1 MTTPL
6 VSFNHLSV
14 SFAGERS
21 RVRAVQEV
29 SFTIQAGQTVG
40 VVGESGCG
48 KSVTAMAL
56 MGLLPPQTARIDG
69 GEIRFADRDL
79 LRLKARQ
86 MADLRGHQLAMIFQ
100 EPMSALNP
108 VLTIGEQLCEP
119 PIRHLGATPKA
130 AWHQAIQLLS
140 EVGLARGDSLMTRY
154 PHQLSG
160 GMLQRVM
167 IAMALSCRPKLL
179 IADEPTTALDVTVQ
193 AQILRL
199 LRDRA
204 RASQMAMMLITHDLG
219 VIAQMAEQVVVMY
232 AGRIVEQGATAEVL
246 RHPQHPYTRGLIASR
261 PVPGER
267 RRRLYSIPG
276 QVPDLAALPAGCA
289 FAGRCERATARCRE
303 AIPPLLGDRQR
314 AACFN
319 IRPGTIFG
327 LVGESGSGKTTVG
340 RTLLG
345 LYEKSAG
352 SVKFHGQELADLTAP
367 ALRAIRP
374 RMQLVFQDPYS
385 SLNPRLRIGDA
396 IGEAMLQHKLCARNE
411 LYDRVIDVMKI
422 CGLAPEH
429 YARFPHQFSGGQRQR
444 FGIARALIL
453 NPDFIVAD
461 EPISALDVSI
471 QAQIIN
477 LFSDLRDNRG
487 VTFLFISHD
496 LGVVEHLCDD
506 VAVMYLGQ
514 LVESAS
520 RDALFSRPLHP
531 YTRALMA
538 AVPTLDPHS
547 EPQALVQG
555 EIPDPANPPAGC
567 RFSSRCP
574 LASERCRRESPALR
588 EVAPGHR
595 VACHWVAS

>member
-1 MTTPL
+1 MSERYVIEVDGLKKYFPL
-6 VSFNHLSV
+6 RDGLFGQQT
-14 SFAGERS
+14 GEL
-21 RVRAVQEV
+21 RAVDGV
-29 SFTIQAGQTVG
+29 S
-40 VVGESGCG
+40 
-48 KSVTAMAL
+48 
-56 MGLLPPQTARIDG
+56 
-69 GEIRFADRDL
+69 
-79 LRLKARQ
+79 
-86 MADLRGHQLAMIFQ
+86 
-100 EPMSALNP
+100 
-108 VLTIGEQLCEP
+108 
-119 PIRHLGATPKA
+119 
-130 AWHQAIQLLS
+130 
-140 EVGLARGDSLMTRY
+140 
-154 PHQLSG
+154 
-160 GMLQRVM
+160 
-167 IAMALSCRPKLL
+167 
-179 IADEPTTALDVTVQ
+179 
-193 AQILRL
+193 
-199 LRDRA
+199 
-204 RASQMAMMLITHDLG
+204 
-219 VIAQMAEQVVVMY
+219 
-232 AGRIVEQGATAEVL
+232 
-246 RHPQHPYTRGLIASR
+246 
-261 PVPGER
+261 
-267 RRRLYSIPG
+267 
-276 QVPDLAALPAGCA
+276 
-289 FAGRCERATARCRE
+289 
-303 AIPPLLGDRQR
+303 
-314 AACFN
+314 FN

-396 IGEAMLQHKLCARNE
+396 IGEAMLEHKLCARNE

-444 FGIARALIL
+444 IGIARALIL

-520 RDALFSRPLHP
+520 RDALFNRPLHP
-531 YTRALMA
+531 YTRALLA

-555 EIPDPANPPAGC
+555 EIPDPAFHPAARWPANVAAESLRRCARWPRAIGSPVIGSHPERGQWGYLFLNNRPIVRGSARIYYPPRLVRRAINEAEHLCTLLPNGFGHF
-567 RFSSRCP
+567 FSTPGSDPPGKIFSGARSPVCQNAAMELLVRVPLPFSR
-574 LASERCRRESPALR
+574 R
-588 EVAPGHR
+588 
-595 VACHWVAS
+595 

>member
-1 MTTPL
+1 MSERYVIEVDGLKKYFPL
-6 VSFNHLSV
+6 RDGLFGQQT
-14 SFAGERS
+14 GEL
-21 RVRAVQEV
+21 RAV
-29 SFTIQAGQTVG
+29 
-40 VVGESGCG
+40 
-48 KSVTAMAL
+48 
-56 MGLLPPQTARIDG
+56 DG
-69 GEIRFADRDL
+69 I
-79 LRLKARQ
+79 
-86 MADLRGHQLAMIFQ
+86 
-100 EPMSALNP
+100 S
-108 VLTIGEQLCEP
+108 
-119 PIRHLGATPKA
+119 
-130 AWHQAIQLLS
+130 
-140 EVGLARGDSLMTRY
+140 
-154 PHQLSG
+154 
-160 GMLQRVM
+160 
-167 IAMALSCRPKLL
+167 
-179 IADEPTTALDVTVQ
+179 
-193 AQILRL
+193 
-199 LRDRA
+199 
-204 RASQMAMMLITHDLG
+204 
-219 VIAQMAEQVVVMY
+219 
-232 AGRIVEQGATAEVL
+232 
-246 RHPQHPYTRGLIASR
+246 
-261 PVPGER
+261 
-267 RRRLYSIPG
+267 
-276 QVPDLAALPAGCA
+276 
-289 FAGRCERATARCRE
+289 
-303 AIPPLLGDRQR
+303 
-314 AACFN
+314 FN

-444 FGIARALIL
+444 IGIARALIL

-520 RDALFSRPLHP
+520 RDALFNRPLHP
-531 YTRALMA
+531 YTRALLA

-574 LASERCRRESPALR
+574 LASGVAAESLRRCARWPRAIGSPAIGSHPERGQWGYLFLNNR
-588 EVAPGHR
+588 PIVRGSARIYYPPRLVRRAINEAEHLCTLLPNGFGNFSPRPGAILPAR
-595 VACHWVAS
+595 YLAGRGRPSVKTQQWNCSSASRYPFPAAN

>member
-1 MTTPL
+1 MSERYVIEVDGLKKYFPL
-6 VSFNHLSV
+6 RDGLFGQQT
-14 SFAGERS
+14 GEL
-21 RVRAVQEV
+21 RAVDGV
-29 SFTIQAGQTVG
+29 S
-40 VVGESGCG
+40 
-48 KSVTAMAL
+48 
-56 MGLLPPQTARIDG
+56 
-69 GEIRFADRDL
+69 
-79 LRLKARQ
+79 
-86 MADLRGHQLAMIFQ
+86 
-100 EPMSALNP
+100 
-108 VLTIGEQLCEP
+108 
-119 PIRHLGATPKA
+119 
-130 AWHQAIQLLS
+130 
-140 EVGLARGDSLMTRY
+140 
-154 PHQLSG
+154 
-160 GMLQRVM
+160 
-167 IAMALSCRPKLL
+167 
-179 IADEPTTALDVTVQ
+179 
-193 AQILRL
+193 
-199 LRDRA
+199 
-204 RASQMAMMLITHDLG
+204 
-219 VIAQMAEQVVVMY
+219 
-232 AGRIVEQGATAEVL
+232 
-246 RHPQHPYTRGLIASR
+246 
-261 PVPGER
+261 
-267 RRRLYSIPG
+267 
-276 QVPDLAALPAGCA
+276 
-289 FAGRCERATARCRE
+289 
-303 AIPPLLGDRQR
+303 
-314 AACFN
+314 FN

-444 FGIARALIL
+444 IGIARALIL

-477 LFSDLRDNRG
+477 LFSDLRDERG

-520 RDALFSRPLHP
+520 RDALFSRPSIPTPAPCWLRCRPSTRTANRRRWCKARSLIRPIPPPAAAFHP
-531 YTRALMA
+531 A
-538 AVPTLDPHS
+538 ARW
-547 EPQALVQG
+547 
-555 EIPDPANPPAGC
+555 PANVAAESL
-567 RFSSRCP
+567 RRCARWP
-574 LASERCRRESPALR
+574 RAIGSPAIGSHPERGRWGYLFLNNR
-588 EVAPGHR
+588 PIVRGSTRIYYPPRLVRRAINEAEHLCTLLPNGFGHFFSTPGSDPPGKIFSGARSPVCQNAAMELLVR
-595 VACHWVAS
+595 VPLPFSRR